1 MTESFVRRKASRIA
15 VAAITVLS
23 SASLLA
29 ESAQAAPSPVGTA
42 TAAAASNTAT
52 VSRPAGLVA
61 GDVLVAS
68 VTARAS
74 AATPV
79 TAPVGW
85 TPVRR
90 DACAGSGGV
99 ELTQA
104 LFVRVAS
111 PSEPP
116 TSAWKLGA
124 ASGVAV
130 GVAAYRGVDGASPVA
145 SSGGVFSRNSRGIQ
159 TTSLATV
166 ANGLVTAVYG
176 RSSDGAITLPA
187 GTAQRYAASTATASV
202 VAADTAGLS
211 GTTGSLV
218 ARPAATAAC
227 NIGQLVVLRPGAG
240 GSGTPPPPPP
250 PPPPSGDGT
259 APSVPGSV
267 RTTGATQTSVL
278 IAWNG
283 STDNVRV
290 TGYGLYR
297 DGAATGSAT
306 GTNATFTG
314 LQCGKSYTFAVDAYD
329 AAGNHSARGTVTA
342 STSACPATP
351 PPPPPPTG
359 TKTVVQV
366 DRNWTCS
373 GRVDLDLVKVTMRN
387 ADADAI
393 TLAAG
398 CTGRIGRV
406 EVETWKQDG
415 IKVQNQPNPAHDLV
429 IEGGYVK
436 GWDLSPG
443 AHQDG
448 IQAMGGARITFRD
461 LRVDVVGAQNL
472 FINRAGSGATT
483 PTDIVCDG
491 CVLGPNVATPLLVN
505 VAVTSGARNTLV
517 CTSPRYGRS
526 TSLTGGS
533 VNVANSI
540 APVGDSRCANVTG
553 R

>member
-1 MTESFVRRKASRIA
+1 MTLLA
-15 VAAITVLS
+15 
-23 SASLLA
+23 SASVLA
-29 ESAQAAPSPVGTA
+29 ESAHAAPSPVSTA
-42 TAAAASNTAT
+42 TAAAASASVT

-68 VTARAS
+68 VTARATAS
-74 AATPV
+74 SPI
-79 TAPVGW
+79 TAPTGW
-85 TPVRR
+85 TQVRR

-99 ELTQA
+99 ELAQA
-104 LFVRVAS
+104 LYVHVAS
-111 PSEPP
+111 PSEPSS
-116 TSAWKLGA
+116 SAWKLGA
-124 ASGVAV
+124 ASAVAV

-145 SSGGVFSRNSRGIQ
+145 SSGGVYSRNSRGIQ
-159 TTSLATV
+159 TASLTTV
-166 ANGLVTAVYG
+166 PNGLVTAFYG
-176 RSSDGAITLPA
+176 RSSAGALALPDGVTL
-187 GTAQRYAASTATASV
+187 RYAASTPNASV
-202 VAADTAGLS
+202 VAADAALS

-218 ARPAATAAC
+218 ARPAVTAAC
-227 NIGQLVVLRPGAG
+227 NIGQLVSLRPGAG
-240 GSGTPPPPPP
+240 GSVTPPPPA
-250 PPPPSGDGT
+250 GDST
-259 APSVPGSV
+259 APSVPGSF

-278 IAWNG
+278 VAWNA

-297 DGAATGSAT
+297 DGVSTGTAT

-314 LQCGKSYTFAVDAYD
+314 LLCGKSYTFAVDAYD
-329 AAGNHSARGTVTA
+329 AAANRSARATVNG
-342 STSACPATP
+342 STSACPVSPPP

-359 TKTVVQV
+359 TTAVVQV
-366 DRNWTCS
+366 DKNWTCS
-373 GRVDLDLVKVTMRN
+373 GPVNLDLVKVTMRN
-387 ADADAI
+387 TDADAVTI
-393 TLAAG
+393 ASG

-415 IKVQNQPNPAHDLV
+415 IKVQNQTNPAHDLV

-436 GWDLSPG
+436 GWDLSDG

-448 IQAMGGARITFRD
+448 IQVMGGARITFKN

-472 FINRAGSGATT
+472 FVNQAGSGATT
-483 PTDIVCDG
+483 PTNIVCDG

-526 TSLTGGS
+526 TSLTSGS
-533 VNVANSI
+533 IDVANSI
-540 APVGDSRCANVTG
+540 LPVGDTRCENVTG